1 MRKNQDED
9 TWKLYK
15 RAYKKYYARCM
26 KGSMTEEAFRA
37 WAMRAAADR
46 DAAIAQIKPGVDA
59 VLKAQIIER
68 LRADLNCL

>member
-1 MRKNQDED
+1 
-9 TWKLYK
+9 
-15 RAYKKYYARCM
+15 
-26 KGSMTEEAFRA
+26 MTEEAFRA